1 MKYVS
6 ILAGLLM
13 ILAGAAFGEPID
25 PDPNGI
31 GIFFDEGGEVWC
43 ADALVGNQLT
53 AYLCLTRAEDE
64 FGNPDETGFT
74 AWEGRIEASAPN
86 VLVGYSLRGDATNSA
101 SEPEFVVAMG
111 TPLPYQISTVL
122 LEMTVE
128 VTWEWAIGLRVWP
141 SSNPRGP
148 SNLPAFET
156 AGNPGVF
163 RNLQY
168 TLGWDLPTEVP
179 NWCAGINDDT
189 CLGGPQVATEVQT
202 WGTVKALY
210 RD

>member
-1 MKYVS
+1 MKFAT
-6 ILAGLLM
+6 IMACALLT
-13 ILAGAAFGEPID
+13 LAGAALGDPID

-43 ADALVGNQLT
+43 ADALEGSQLT
-53 AYLCLTRAEDE
+53 AYLCLTRATDQS
-64 FGNPDETGFT
+64 GFT

-86 VLVGYSLRGDATNSA
+86 VLVDFTLRGDATNSA
-101 SEPEFVVAMG
+101 SDPEFVVSLG

-128 VTWEWAIGLRVWP
+128 ATWEWAIGLRVWP
-141 SSNPRGP
+141 ASSPRGAA
-148 SNLPAFET
+148 NLPAYET
-156 AGNPGVF
+156 TGNPGVF
-163 RNLQY
+163 TVLQY
-168 TLGWDLPTEVP
+168 TLGWDLDTEVP

-189 CLGGPQVATEVQT
+189 CLGGPQVATEAQT